1 MKYIVL
7 CIFAIVVNGLSQTST
22 SKLSA
27 QELKPFD
34 INQESLP
41 ANYHGFDV
49 PVIERALREKKK
61 RLQKDEFESTE
72 DYIKR
77 KKEEESRP
85 FIGSVKIDSKIA
97 FEIFIDSLAY
107 DADRQI
113 MEVHPY
119 NSILGLQLV
128 APYSYIS
135 IGSSD
140 KWKIKMDGST
150 AKQAKPYIRALA
162 VVTLAAPYFRE
173 HSHTVFTVQL
183 HEIWFYHETT
193 GKIFYKLK
201 HPETLKR

>member
-1 MKYIVL
+1 MLAV
-7 CIFAIVVNGLSQTST
+7 VVNGQSPTPTPKPS
-22 SKLSA
+22 S

-34 INQESLP
+34 TSQENLP
-41 ANYHGFDV
+41 PNYHGFDAS
-49 PVIERALREKKK
+49 VIDRALRDKKK
-61 RLQKDEFESTE
+61 RLQKDEFETTE
-72 DYIKR
+72 TYIRR

-128 APYSYIS
+128 SPYSYIAV
-135 IGSSD
+135 GSSD
-140 KWKIKMDGST
+140 KWEIKMDSLT
-150 AKQAKPYIRALA
+150 AKQAKPHIRALA
-162 VVTLAAPYFRE
+162 VVTLIEPYFRE

-193 GKIFYKLK
+193 GKIFHKLK
-201 HPETLKR
+201 SPKTLKR